1 MTSRSREIHFIPL
14 STERLASLI
23 DWLVVV
29 LEHETN
35 LETLRDAAKLLEREN
50 RKLLEKV
57 LSLQSRVAELEGKA
71 PADLQQR
78 LALLETQLAQRNK
91 MIFGASSEKRS
102 RGEATHA
109 NAEKEPKKGHGP
121 REQPALPL
129 VEVAHDLD
137 EPDKVCRACGGTMQE
152 WAGQEEA
159 SEEIDVIERHS

>member
-102 RGEATHA
+102 RGEETHA
-109 NAEKEPKKGHGP
+109 NAERGKKGTVRAAGSLRSLSSRRRTTSTSP
-121 REQPALPL
+121 TRSVAPA
-129 VEVAHDLD
+129 AARCRSGLD
-137 EPDKVCRACGGTMQE
+137 RRRRARRST
-152 WAGQEEA
+152 
-159 SEEIDVIERHS
+159 